1 MDISPES
8 ETVPEDRLVV
18 RFVDVGQGDCTLI
31 TCGGSTM
38 LIDCGEA
45 SEAASVSAELKKLG
59 IEKIDHLI
67 GTHIHSDHMGGMYK
81 IAESFEIGEV
91 LIPHV
96 SDNDMTAQRYFMSL
110 LDVIDEKNIK
120 LKEAELYQQ
129 ISLGDAVCRVI
140 APQGEDYGNMN
151 NYSIC
156 IYLTHGKSS
165 FLFTGDAEKKSE
177 KEMIDAGVLRHA
189 SVLKVGHHGSS
200 TSSAP
205 EFLDIAEP
213 DYAVI
218 SCGAGNSYGHPE
230 DITLEKLEKYTDK
243 IYRTDLNGSVIFES
257 DGEEL
262 TVRTERSKL

>member
-1 MDISPES
+1 
-8 ETVPEDRLVV
+8 
-18 RFVDVGQGDCTLI
+18 
-31 TCGGSTM
+31 M

-200 TSSAP
+200 TSSTS